1 MEMLR
6 DFAVFL
12 EERTYRR
19 VGDEGLI
26 HPAVLRGDMVGP
38 MNVVDRHRLRA
49 MRCTYPVC
57 VGEVDTYRSSG
68 V

>member
-6 DFAVFL
+6 DLAIFL

-19 VGDEGLI
+19 VGDEGLV
-26 HPAVLRGDMVGP
+26 HPTVLGGDMVGP

-49 MRCTYPVC
+49 MRSTYPVC
-57 VGEVDTYRSSG
+57 VREVDTDRSSG